1 MDNIEVKQDSIVNG
15 EGKTDYSTGKAELV
29 ALTEKQAM
37 LIQETWKVVKEKV
50 TLDVAGIILF
60 EK

>member
-15 EGKTDYSTGKAELV
+15 EGKTDNSTGEAELV
-29 ALTEKQAM
+29 ALTGKQVM
-37 LIQETWKVVKEKV
+37 LIQETWTVIKEQV